1 MVLAQAAGADE
12 GGSQRQMKEVEM
24 TGRTVEE
31 AVEAALKVLGAR
43 REEVE
48 VRVLEEGSKGFLGL
62 LGTRQAKVK
71 VVLPDSPEKIIKEFL
86 ERVLQVM
93 ALQAG
98 IEIRRRDEYFLVSF
112 HGRDLGVL
120 IGRRGET
127 LNALQYLTNL
137 AVNRILGHQKIKIV
151 LDAEGYRKRREQA
164 LVRLARRLSEKV
176 KRTGNKVVLEPMTP
190 QDRRIIHTALQH
202 DSQIVT
208 FSEGEEPNRKV
219 VISLRR

>member
-1 MVLAQAAGADE
+1 
-12 GGSQRQMKEVEM
+12 MKEVEM

-31 AVEAALKVLGAR
+31 AVEAALKVLGAK

-71 VVLPDSPEKIIKEFL
+71 VVLPDSPEKVIKEFL
-86 ERVLQVM
+86 ERILQMM

-112 HGRDLGVL
+112 HGRELGVL

-137 AVNRILGHQKIKIV
+137 AVNRILGQKIKIV

-164 LVRLARRLSEKV
+164 LVRLAKRLSEKV
-176 KRTGNKVVLEPMTP
+176 KRTGSKVVLEPMTP
-190 QDRRIIHTALQH
+190 QERRIIHTALQH
-202 DSQIVT
+202 DNQIIT

>member
-1 MVLAQAAGADE
+1 
-12 GGSQRQMKEVEM
+12 MKEVEM

-31 AVEAALKVLGAR
+31 AVEAALKVLGVG
-43 REEVE
+43 REEVQ
-48 VRVLEEGSKGFLGL
+48 VKVLEEGSKGFLGF
-62 LGTRQAKVK
+62 LGSRQARVR
-71 VVLPDSPEKIIKEFL
+71 VILPDNPEKLIKEFL
-86 ERVLQVM
+86 DRVLKGM

-137 AVNRILGHQKIKIV
+137 AVNRSLREKVKVV

-164 LVRLARRLSEKV
+164 LVRLARRLSERV
-176 KRTGNKVVLEPMTP
+176 KRTGNRVVLEPMTP
-190 QDRRIIHTALQH
+190 QDRRVIHTALQN
-202 DSQIVT
+202 DSQVVT